1 MPNILKINIKHRREK
16 WIGILRVDL
25 EFFHLEKLAVLL
37 DLGLSITSEPQ
48 VFPFV
53 GLYTLL
59 SQFCYPSN
67 SGNQNF

>member
-1 MPNILKINIKHRREK
+1 MFSFLKINIKHRCQK
-16 WIGILRVDL
+16 WIGILRVNL

-37 DLGLSITSEPQ
+37 DLGLSVTSESW

-59 SQFCYPSN
+59 SQFC
-67 SGNQNF
+67 